1 MYQVLLPLHSLVR
14 WLVLI
19 ALLLAI
25 FRAYRGKVTMRE
37 FSSLDNGIM
46 LISVKIVQLQFCI
59 GVALYVLSPVVKYFL
74 HHFKDAVHF
83 REIRFFG
90 MEHITMMV
98 IAVAMIT
105 IGSNKVTKSIDS
117 QYKYKVMLIWFSIGL
132 LIILTSIP
140 WSFSPLT
147 SRPSF
152 RPF

>member
-74 HHFKDAVHF
+74 HHFNEAVHC

-105 IGSNKVTKSIDS
+105 IGSNKATKSIDS
-117 QYKYKVMLIWFSIGL
+117 QYKYKIMLIWFSIGL
-132 LIILTSIP
+132 IIILTSIP